1 MASLFSAQA
10 HADYDSDELWMDEL
24 LPELYETEKDPLYQK
39 GHQSVSEGLTTFSES
54 IDSFF
59 SEPRMDVESNG
70 TRLRMNNRLV
80 LVDSNSEEFAFDLNF
95 NLDLPNTRKK
105 LDLIFLSLS
114 EDLDESEDDENG
126 AGGGSGEGADSPE
139 NSVEQQDYFAG
150 LRLFLKQNKN
160 FNISTDYGIK
170 LVWPPDP
177 FARIRARESVF
188 VGEWEWRFTQNVFWF
203 DSEGLGARLNADFDR
218 RLSRGLLFRQA
229 NRASWRAPEG
239 EINYGHSLN
248 LFHTLSRKAGWAYSA
263 GIRSNAPEDQQPTL
277 QSYVVSARY
286 RRNIY
291 RNALFFEFRPF
302 VAWPRSL
309 NFGNRPGI
317 IFNLQIL
324 FGPKYTRP
332 RDVDF
337 I

>member
-1 MASLFSAQA
+1 VF
-10 HADYDSDELWMDEL
+10 ADSESDDLWMDQV
-24 LPELYETEKDPLYQK
+24 LPELYDKEEDPLYQK
-39 GHQSVSEGLTTFSES
+39 GHQSLSLGLTTFSES

-70 TRLRMNNRLV
+70 TRIRMNNRAI
-80 LVDSNSEEFAFDLNF
+80 LVDSEAEQYVFDLNF
-95 NLDLPNTRKK
+95 NLDLPNTRRK

-114 EDLDESEDDENG
+114 EDLNESEDDDGG
-126 AGGGSGEGADSPE
+126 AGDVGGGGGGSGEGAGSPE

-188 VGEWEWRFTQNVFWF
+188 VGQWEWRFTQNLFWF
-203 DSEGLGARLNADFDR
+203 ESEGLGARINADFDR
-218 RLSRGLLFRQA
+218 RLTRTILFRQA
-229 NRASWRAPEG
+229 NRASWRKPEQ
-239 EINYGHSLN
+239 EIKYGHSLN
-248 LFHTLSRKAGWAYSA
+248 IYHTISRKAGWAYSA
-263 GIRSNAPEDQQPTL
+263 GIRSRSPETEQPTL
-277 QSYVVSARY
+277 QSYVVSTRY

-291 RNALFFEFRPF
+291 RNALFFEVRPF

-332 RDVDF
+332 AEVDYL
-337 I
+337 

>member
-1 MASLFSAQA
+1 MAFVANA
-10 HADYDSDELWMDEL
+10 GEDEDDLWMDQI
-24 LPELYETEKDPLYQK
+24 LPELHEEESDPLYQK
-39 GHQSVSEGLTTFSES
+39 GHQSLSEGLTTFSES

-70 TRLRMNNRLV
+70 TRLRMNNRALF
-80 LVDSNSEEFAFDLNF
+80 VDSEAEDFVFDINF
-95 NLDLPNTRKK
+95 NLDLPNTRRK

-114 EDLDESEDDENG
+114 EDLDESEDDE
-126 AGGGSGEGADSPE
+126 AGGAGSGEGADSPE
-139 NSVEQQDYFAG
+139 NSVEGQDYFAG

-177 FARIRARESVF
+177 FARIRARESIF

-229 NRASWRAPEG
+229 NRASWRGTEE
-239 EINYGHSLN
+239 EINYGHSLV
-248 LFHTLSRKAGWAYSA
+248 LYHTLSKKAGWAYTA
-263 GIRSNAPEDQQPTL
+263 GVRSKSPEEEAPTL

-291 RNALFFEFRPF
+291 RNALFFEVRPF
-302 VAWPRSL
+302 VAWPRSI
-309 NFGNRPGI
+309 NFGNRP
-317 IFNLQIL
+317 
-324 FGPKYTRP
+324 
-332 RDVDF
+332 
-337 I
+337 